1 MVNTVLDT
9 NDLLSHL
16 VYFHTLSTTGCPM
29 LSFLDVITREEF
41 QTANTLGMDSYFHK
55 LHRLH
60 PKHRDRYSEQTWIRF
75 GNWSDRIISRIL
87 RRYVLMNVTA
97 VKINNMPMA
106 SLDIN
111 SLRRPLSRCRELIF
125 TSVNAK
131 YYL

>member
-1 MVNTVLDT
+1 
-9 NDLLSHL
+9 
-16 VYFHTLSTTGCPM
+16 M

-87 RRYVLMNVTA
+87 RKYVLMNVTA
-97 VKINNMPMA
+97 VEINNMPMA

-111 SLRRPLSRCRELIF
+111 SLRTELQKPLP
-125 TSVNAK
+125 
-131 YYL
+131 